1 MDVSLLIEQISAKRE
16 ELESSLCA
24 FALTDTLLFWPEDG
38 SFKESYK
45 TTLVSSLLSVNALLK
60 TSYEAT
66 NGLDIKRNNEIQVE
80 KLQAY
85 LRRLA
90 DDKFAVLYLA
100 ATEVRSVLLA
110 VLFAEEKLN
119 AEEVLK
125 QAFFEEL
132 SQQEK
137 WGKDEETHRRHIDI
151 LKKLKILEAFR
162 DERSL
167 S

>member
-1 MDVSLLIEQISAKRE
+1 MDVSLLVEQICTKRK
-16 ELESSLCA
+16 ELESTLCA
-24 FALTDTLLFWPEDG
+24 FALTDTLLFWPEDN
-38 SFKESYK
+38 SFKESDK
-45 TTLVSSLLSVNALLK
+45 TTLVSSLLSANTLLK

-66 NGLDIKRNNEIQVE
+66 NGLAVKRVNEAQAG

-85 LRRLA
+85 LQCVA

-110 VLFAEEKLN
+110 VLFAEGKLN
-119 AEEVLK
+119 AEEVFR

-132 SQQEK
+132 NQQEK
-137 WGKDEETHRRHIDI
+137 WGKDEETRRRHAEI
-151 LKKLKILEAFR
+151 LEKLKTLEAFR